1 MIDFKWF
8 KFGIGMFNDSKIKII
23 ETHEEADIILCV
35 WFKSLCLA
43 GIVND
48 SGYMYINEETPYTLK
63 TLAIEFNRPLDKVK
77 TAIKVLIKL
86 QMIEITEDRFYKV
99 KNWTRYQN
107 VDALEK
113 QRAETSKRVAKYRA
127 KKKLQKDENKNPDDN
142 SGDDN
147 VDDLEEDKE
156 NKHDKTDSNNNGQN
170 INTSDGNNEI
180 QEEDILIDENNNV
193 NNDCEDKAAIKNND
207 KPLEDKE
214 SVPLSKI
221 IDIDRKVIS
230 NNEDKIIHNTDNVTC
245 NNEVTGNNVTVTDKI
260 ERETKSQSKKEN
272 KKESECKS
280 NDDSLNESCARILN
294 YYESITGLVGALN
307 IGTLKL
313 SIDMHGEKHVKLA
326 MEKAIECGK
335 TNITYING
343 ILKNWKREGYPNEK
357 DEVKVNGGKRNNKGN
372 TADKSEFA
380 GFKPKKPKQLTNE
393 ERRKIEANLI

>member
-8 KFGIGMFNDSKIKII
+8 KFGIGMFNDSKVKII

-127 KKKLQKDENKNPDDN
+127 KKKLQKDENKNSDDN

-147 VDDLEEDKE
+147 VD
-156 NKHDKTDSNNNGQN
+156 
-170 INTSDGNNEI
+170 
-180 QEEDILIDENNNV
+180 
-193 NNDCEDKAAIKNND
+193 NDCEDKAAIKNND
-207 KPLEDKE
+207 EPLENND
-214 SVPLSKI
+214 SVTLSKI
-221 IDIDRKVIS
+221 TDIDRKVIS
-230 NNEDKIIHNTDNVTC
+230 NDEDRISDNTDNVTC

-260 ERETKSQSKKEN
+260 KRETKSQSKNEN
-272 KKESECKS
+272 KKESEFKS
-280 NDDSLNESCARILN
+280 NDDRLNESCARILN

-357 DEVKVNGGKRNNKGN
+357 EEVKVNGGKRNIKSN
-372 TADKSEFA
+372 TADKNEFA
-380 GFKPKKPKQLTNE
+380 GFKPKKPKHLTEE
-393 ERRKIEANLI
+393 ERKKIEADLI